1 MLMSWLVLQTES
13 QVELNSQRQALVH
26 LQLSVTELSTP
37 VIIMND
43 ILSHSQLMV
52 RARYIVVHLN
62 IHVGILYIFVVAT
75 LQLRGK

>member
-26 LQLSVTELSTP
+26 LQLSVTELGTP

-52 RARYIVVHLN
+52 HDI
-62 IHVGILYIFVVAT
+62 
-75 LQLRGK
+75 

>member
-13 QVELNSQRQALVH
+13 QVELNSQWQALVH
-26 LQLSVTELSTP
+26 LQLSVTELGTP

-52 RARYIVVHLN
+52 HDI
-62 IHVGILYIFVVAT
+62 
-75 LQLRGK
+75 